1 VASGFI
7 FWMSQTEI
15 KVEVSN
21 VSVINVSVSNVS
33 VNNMSVSK
41 LLTADSIAKY
51 DDWTERDSFFVVW
64 EMTKK

>member
-1 VASGFI
+1 MASGFI

-33 VNNMSVSK
+33 VSK